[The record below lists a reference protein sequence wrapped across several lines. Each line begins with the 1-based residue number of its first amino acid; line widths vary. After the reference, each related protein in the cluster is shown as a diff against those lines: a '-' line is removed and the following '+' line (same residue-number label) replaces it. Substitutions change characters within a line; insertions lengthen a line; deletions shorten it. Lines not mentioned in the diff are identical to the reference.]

1 MQPNSAPDGYVW
13 PLSLIVQAMTSN
25 DSEEIRRC
33 VKMIAS
39 STGGTH
45 YIHESVQKD
54 NDKVFT
60 RPWFAWAN
68 SFFADMVLTKADVL
82 FPQK

>member
-1 MQPNSAPDGYVW
+1 M
-13 PLSLIVQAMTSN
+13 LT
-25 DSEEIRRC
+25 
-33 VKMIAS
+33 S